1 MTIATR
7 KRAGLIGT
15 NAIRLDATEKVT
27 GKGLYG
33 GDQQIQGMLYARVFR
48 STVPHALIRRLD
60 VSRARALPGVRA
72 VITAADIPD
81 VRYGGAVE
89 DEIVFARDRVRYHGE
104 AIAAVAATSERIAEH
119 AIKLIDVEYEPLPI
133 LNDIEEALAEGAPL
147 VHPEWSSY
155 GAHPSLRRDGNLAAH
170 AQITRGDVEAGFAHA
185 DRIFEHTFITH
196 SVHQGYIEPRAGV
209 AWVDSAGRVTVSTST
224 QNPFNLR
231 ATLAKVLELPL
242 NKVRVR
248 STLIGGG
255 FGGKLDLGCEH
266 FIALLALATGRP
278 VRLIWTR
285 EEEMIAAAP
294 RMAAR
299 ITVKTGVMND
309 GAIIARQTSVY
320 LNAGAYGGDSCVI
333 ASVAALMAAGPYR
346 IDNVDLHGYAVYTN
360 RCNAGAYR
368 GPGGPQTLFGVESQ
382 MDIIAG
388 ELGID
393 PLDFRLQNIVHN
405 GDLGPSGQVLQHVGL
420 EAAIKAT
427 VEQIGY
433 RERGRRPGRGM
444 GLACGWWTT
453 TTGSASAYVKLNEDG
468 TIGLITGAT
477 EIGTGALQAGVAQIL
492 AEEMGVS
499 MSDLVLVTSDTDAT
513 PYDFGAQGSRTLYN
527 VGSAARLAAQ
537 DCKKQILE
545 FVAAELGCDA
555 AELELVDG
563 RAQLSGDPDRG
574 MTLAEVGLASLW
586 KGGYITGRG
595 SFLAT
600 PTEFDDSTVH
610 GMLYPAFNEPTFY
623 CHAAEVEVDPV
634 TGEVR
639 PLRYV
644 ATHDVGRAINPEGIN
659 GQTRGGATQGIG
671 YALSEEI
678 VYEGGIV
685 RNPNLTD
692 YKMPTAMDVPNIEA
706 LFVEAGSNEGP
717 YGAKGVGEPSVIPA
731 GAVLANAVADAT
743 GVRIRRLP
751 LTAERVLGALGGAIE
766 RGELRGRE
774 IGHG

>member
-1 MTIATR
+1 MTIEAQ
-7 KRAGLIGT
+7 KRASLIGT
-15 NAIRLDATEKVT
+15 SVTRLDATEKVT

-33 GDQQIQGMLYARVFR
+33 GDQQVQGMLYARVFR
-48 STVPHALIRRLD
+48 STIPHALIRRLD
-60 VSRARALPGVRA
+60 VSGARALPGVKA
-72 VITAADIPD
+72 VITAENVPA

-89 DEIVFARDRVRYHGE
+89 DEVVFARERVRYFGE
-104 AIAAVAATSERIAEH
+104 ALAAVAATSERIAEE
-119 AIKLIDVEYEPLPI
+119 ALGLIDVDYEPLPV
-133 LNDIEEALAEGAPL
+133 LNDIEEALADGAPL
-147 VHPEWSSY
+147 VHPEWQTY
-155 GAHPSLRRDGNLAAH
+155 QAHPSLCRDGNIVAH
-170 AQITRGDVEAGFAHA
+170 AQITRGDVETAFGHA
-185 DRIFEHTFITH
+185 DRVFEHTFDTH

-209 AWVDSAGRVTVSTST
+209 AWVDASGRVTVSSST

-231 ATLAKVLELPL
+231 TTLAKVLQLPL

-266 FIALLALATGRP
+266 FIALLALETGRP
-278 VRLIWTR
+278 VRLVWTR

-309 GAIIARQTSVY
+309 GTIIARQTRVH

-333 ASVAALMAAGPYR
+333 ASVAALMGAGPYR
-346 IDNVDLHGYAVYTN
+346 IDHVDLHGYAVYTN

-382 MDIIAG
+382 MDIIAA
-388 ELGID
+388 ELEID
-393 PLDFRLQNIVHN
+393 PLDLRLRNIVRD
-405 GDLGPSGQVLQHVGL
+405 GDLGPSGQVLGHVGL
-420 EAAIKAT
+420 EAAIRST
-427 VEQIGY
+427 VERIGY
-433 RERGRRPGRGM
+433 RERDHRPGHGM

-492 AEEMGVS
+492 AEEMGVP
-499 MSDLVLVTSDTDAT
+499 MSDLVLVTSDTDGT

-527 VGSAARLAAQ
+527 VGNAARLAAQ
-537 DCKKQILE
+537 DCKRQIFE
-545 FVAAELGCDA
+545 FAANELGCDPA
-555 AELELVDG
+555 ALELVGG
-563 RAQLSGDPDRG
+563 RIQPVGDPGTG
-574 MTLAEVGLASLW
+574 MTLAEIGLATLW

-600 PTEFDDSTVH
+600 PTEFDGSTVH

-623 CHAAEVEVDPV
+623 CHAAEVEVDEL

-659 GQTRGGATQGIG
+659 GQTRGGVTQGIG

-678 VYEGGIV
+678 VYEGGVV

-692 YKMPTAMDVPNIEA
+692 YKMPTAMDAPNVEA

-743 GVRIRRLP
+743 GVRIQRLP
-751 LTAERVLGALGGAIE
+751 LTAERVLEALGGAIE
-766 RGELRGRE
+766 RAS
-774 IGHG
+774 

>member
-7 KRAGLIGT
+7 RRASLIGT

-27 GKGLYG
+27 GTALYG

-48 STVPHALIRRLD
+48 SSVPHALISALD

-72 VITAADIPD
+72 VLTAADIPD
-81 VRYGGAVE
+81 VHYGGAVE
-89 DEIVFARDRVRYHGE
+89 DETVFARDRVRYHGE
-104 AIAAVAATSERIAEH
+104 AIAAVAATSERIAEQ
-119 AIKLIDVEYEPLPI
+119 ALGLISIEYEPLPI
-133 LNDIEEALAEGAPL
+133 LNDIEEALAPGAPL

-155 GAHPSLRRDGNLAAH
+155 ETHPLLLREGNLVAH
-170 AQITRGDVEAGFAHA
+170 AQITRGDVEAGFARA
-185 DRIFEHTFITH
+185 ERVFEHTFATQ
-196 SVHQGYIEPRAGV
+196 SVHQGYLEPRAGV
-209 AWVDSAGRVTVSTST
+209 AWVDATGRVTVSTST

-231 ATLAKVLELPL
+231 TALAKVLQLPL
-242 NKVRVR
+242 NRIRVR
-248 STLIGGG
+248 STFVGGG

-266 FIALLALATGRP
+266 YIALLALATGRP
-278 VRLIWTR
+278 VRLVWTR

-299 ITVKTGVMND
+299 ITVKTGVMHD
-309 GAIIARQTSVY
+309 GAIVARQTSVWF
-320 LNAGAYGGDSCVI
+320 NAGAYGGDSSVI
-333 ASVAALMAAGPYR
+333 ASVAALMGAGPYR
-346 IDNVDLHGYAVYTN
+346 IDNLDLHGYAVYTN

-368 GPGGPQTLFGVESQ
+368 GPGAPQPLFGVESQ
-382 MDIIAG
+382 MDIMAA

-393 PLDFRLQNIVHN
+393 PLDFRLRNIVHD
-405 GDLGPSGQVLQHVGL
+405 GDLGPSGQVLVHVGL
-420 EAAIKAT
+420 EAAINAT

-433 RERGRRPGRGM
+433 RERERRPGRGM

-492 AEEMGVS
+492 AEEMGVP

-527 VGSAARLAAQ
+527 VGNAARLAAQ
-537 DCKKQILE
+537 DCTRQILE
-545 FVAAELGCDA
+545 FVAAELGCEA

-563 RAQLSGDPDRG
+563 RARLARDPERG

-600 PTEFDDSTVH
+600 PTEFDRSSVH

-623 CHAAEVEVDPV
+623 CHAAEVEVDPLTGAV
-634 TGEVR
+634 T
-639 PLRYV
+639 PTRYV

-659 GQTRGGATQGIG
+659 GQTRGGVAQGIG
-671 YALSEEI
+671 YALSEEL

-685 RNPNLTD
+685 RNPTLTD

-743 GVRIRRLP
+743 GVRIHQLP
-751 LTAERVLGALGGAIE
+751 LTAERVLAAIQDAAQLPE
-766 RGELRGRE
+766 
-774 IGHG
+774 